1 MLTGAWTGGPNGHL
15 ARESRQ
21 RKHVAVDEE
30 TGIYRG
36 EVFVIMGALSETVA
50 NTRDISDL
58 LTEDDEEEEEE
69 ERGTD
74 P

>member
-1 MLTGAWTGGPNGHL
+1 
-15 ARESRQ
+15 
-21 RKHVAVDEE
+21 
-30 TGIYRG
+30 
-36 EVFVIMGALSETVA
+36 MGALSETVA
-50 NTRDISDL
+50 NTRDIIDL